1 VSMIL
6 VAGTLP
12 SVDFPIN
19 VQLKH
24 TLSRRR
30 DCTQSEEPHNHVD
43 QADQDHTAQQTM
55 GANRGSDPFID
66 TSARDAANAV
76 AIRAHYDH
84 DMAVHAVAMMPMPT
98 VMSFA
103 HVL

>member
-1 VSMIL
+1 
-6 VAGTLP
+6 
-12 SVDFPIN
+12 
-19 VQLKH
+19 
-24 TLSRRR
+24 
-30 DCTQSEEPHNHVD
+30 
-43 QADQDHTAQQTM
+43 M
-55 GANRGSDPFID
+55 GAYGGNRGSDPFID